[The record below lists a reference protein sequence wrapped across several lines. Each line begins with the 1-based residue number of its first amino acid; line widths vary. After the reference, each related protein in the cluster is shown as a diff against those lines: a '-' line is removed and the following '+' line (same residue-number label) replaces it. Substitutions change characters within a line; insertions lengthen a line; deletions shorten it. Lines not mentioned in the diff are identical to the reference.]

1 MGLPQIVWV
10 TITRQR
16 AIRIVGALLA
26 APFSGL
32 RTAGQGKPCPYNAE
46 AIHYTNGEMTL
57 ATHTKPG
64 RAYIIMSSLAARTA
78 EERLRSCLK
87 EAPSDY

>member
-10 TITRQR
+10 TITCQR

-26 APFSGL
+26 APFSEL

-46 AIHYTNGEMTL
+46 AIHYTNRRIHTL
-57 ATHTKPG
+57 
-64 RAYIIMSSLAARTA
+64 MARTSVTA
-78 EERLRSCLK
+78 GGK
-87 EAPSDY
+87 